1 MVKKAVMMTQI
12 LLQKAVN
19 YIQIF
24 AGKTISDSFDFAIK
38 DIAGDLFTLEIQL
51 FSKIFS

>member
-1 MVKKAVMMTQI
+1 MVKKAVISTQI
-12 LLQKAVN
+12 LPRKVVN
-19 YIQIF
+19 RIQIF
-24 AGKTISDSFDFAIK
+24 VIKMVSDYFDFAIK